1 MTETPENDDQTEDSV
16 SHFHQHDGPSIAI
29 EDEMKT
35 SYLDYAMSVI
45 VSRALPDVCDG
56 LKPVHRRIIYAMN
69 ESGYTSG
76 KPSRKS
82 ARIVGDVMGKY
93 HPHGDSAIYDAMVRM
108 AQYFSMRVP
117 LIEGQGNFGS
127 MDGDSAAAMRYTEAK
142 LSVISN
148 FLVNDIDNETV
159 SFRENYD
166 GTVVEPVVLPAE
178 FPNLFINGSEGIAV
192 GMATKIPPHC
202 PNEVIDACYKI
213 VNNPNVTEEELLDIV
228 KGPDFPTGGIIIG
241 KSGIRDA
248 YLKGKGSIMIRAKT
262 SIETSKKGKES
273 IIISE
278 VPYSVKKSYLIE
290 NIARVA
296 KEKIIEGISE
306 LRDESNRE
314 GVRVVIDLKRDIQAD
329 VILNQL
335 FKFTPLQTSFGINLL
350 ALNNGIPEL
359 LNLRRYL
366 NLFTKFRKDVI
377 FKRTKFHLNK
387 TRDKAHLLLGL
398 SVAIENIDKIITI
411 IRNSK
416 DSNQAKNS
424 LMTENWKIPDDSFIV
439 DFIKDEDEKL
449 IQNGYFKFSEAQS
462 KSILE
467 IRLSKLTGLE
477 RNKLTDDLKECVRL
491 IEEYL
496 TILSSKS
503 KLNEVLSEE
512 LIEIKTKINSERKTE
527 ISENEETIDDESLIR
542 SEEVVVT
549 LTNTGYIKRV
559 PLNSYRSQKRGGKG
573 RSGMTTKEEDFVNEV
588 FVVNTLTPL
597 LFFSSQGLVYKIK
610 TYKIPIGSPTSK
622 GKALVNL
629 LPLRSGEKITTTMPY
644 DINQKNIIFAT
655 SKGNIRRN
663 KLTDF
668 HNINVNGKIAMKLNN
683 DDMLVNVVTCSESDD
698 VFLSTRLGKCI
709 RFSCKDLR
717 VFSGRASVGVRGIR
731 LTDKEAVIS
740 LAILNGI
747 NFNVNERDE
756 YLKISSSLRKNE
768 KIEKINIDKD
778 KINEFKSNEEF
789 LLSVTDKGFGKRS
802 SAYEYRKSNR
812 GGLGIANMQLSQRN
826 GNEIIASFPIKE
838 NDQLM
843 LVTNNGQLI
852 RCPVNDVRIAGR
864 QTQGVTLFNVSETE
878 RVVSVAKLEENE

>member
-1 MTETPENDDQTEDSV
+1 MENS
-16 SHFHQHDGPSIAI
+16 F
-29 EDEMKT
+29 
-35 SYLDYAMSVI
+35 LDYAMSVI

-56 LKPVHRRIIYAMN
+56 LKPVHRRIVYAMN
-69 ESGYTSG
+69 ESGYTAG

-108 AQYFSMRVP
+108 AQNFSMRVP

-142 LSVISN
+142 LSIISN

-166 GTVVEPVVLPAE
+166 GSAVEPVVLPAE

-202 PNEVIDACYKI
+202 PNEIIDACCEI
-213 VNNPNVTEEELLDIV
+213 INNPNVTEEELLDIV
-228 KGPDFPTGGIIIG
+228 KGPDFPTGGLIIG

-278 VPYSVKKSYLIE
+278 IPYSVKKSYLIE

-296 KEKIIEGISE
+296 KEKIVEGIAE

-329 VILNQL
+329 VVLNQL

-366 NLFTKFRKDVI
+366 NLFTKFRKDII

-416 DSNQAKNS
+416 DTNEAKNS
-424 LMTENWKIPDDSFIV
+424 LMTEKWKIPDDSFIV

-449 IQNGYFKFSEAQS
+449 IENGYFKLSEAQA

-477 RNKLTDDLKECVRL
+477 RNKLTEDLKECVRL

-496 TILSSKS
+496 SILSSKS
-503 KLNEVLSEE
+503 KLNEVLSKE
-512 LIEIKTKINSERKTE
+512 LLEIKSKINSDRKTE

-610 TYKIPIGSPTSK
+610 TYKLPIGSPTSK

-644 DINQKNIIFAT
+644 DIDQKNIIFAT

-668 HNINVNGKIAMKLNN
+668 HNINVNGKIAMKLNS
-683 DDMLVNVVTCSESDD
+683 DDMLVNVVTCSETDD
-698 VFLSTRLGKCI
+698 IFLSTRLGKCI

-717 VFSGRASVGVRGIR
+717 VFSGRSSVGVRGIK
-731 LTDKEAVIS
+731 LSEKDAVIS

-756 YLKISSSLRKNE
+756 YLKISSAQRKNE
-768 KIEKINIDKD
+768 KIDEINVSKD
-778 KINEFKSNEEF
+778 KINEFKDNEEF

-864 QTQGVTLFNVSETE
+864 QTQGVTLFNVSEKE

>member
-1 MTETPENDDQTEDSV
+1 MIDDSNPENPELFKEKDSI
-16 SHFHQHDGPSIAI
+16 FI
-29 EDEMKT
+29 EKEMEN
-35 SYLDYAMSVI
+35 SFLDYAMSVI

-56 LKPVHRRIIYAMN
+56 LKPVHRRIVYAMN

-108 AQYFSMRVP
+108 AQNFSMRVP

-166 GTVVEPVVLPAE
+166 GSAVEPVVLPAE

-202 PNEVIDACYKI
+202 PNEIIDACYEI
-213 VNNPNVTEEELLDIV
+213 INNPNVTEEELLDIV
-228 KGPDFPTGGIIIG
+228 KGPDFPTGGLIIG

-296 KEKIIEGISE
+296 KEKVVEGISE

-329 VILNQL
+329 VVLNQL

-366 NLFTKFRKDVI
+366 NLFTKFRKDII

-416 DSNQAKNS
+416 DTNEAKNS
-424 LMTENWKIPDDSFIV
+424 LMTEKWKIPDDSFVV

-449 IQNGYFKFSEAQS
+449 IENGYFKLSEAQA

-477 RNKLTDDLKECVRL
+477 RNKLTEDLRDCVKL

-496 TILSSKS
+496 SILSSKS
-503 KLNEVLSEE
+503 KLNEVLSKE
-512 LIEIKTKINSERKTE
+512 LLDIKSKINSDRKTE

-573 RSGMTTKEEDFVNEV
+573 RSGMTTKEEDFVNQV

-610 TYKIPIGSPTSK
+610 TYKLPIGSPTSK

-644 DINQKNIIFAT
+644 DIDQKNIIFAT

-668 HNINVNGKIAMKLNN
+668 HNINVNGKIAMKLNS
-683 DDMLVNVVTCSESDD
+683 DDMLVNVVTCSETDD
-698 VFLSTRLGKCI
+698 IFLSTRLGKCI

-717 VFSGRASVGVRGIR
+717 VFSGRSSIGVRGIK
-731 LTDKEAVIS
+731 LSEKDAVIS

-756 YLKISSSLRKNE
+756 YLKISSAQRKNE
-768 KIEKINIDKD
+768 QINEINVSKD
-778 KINEFKSNEEF
+778 KINEFKDNEEF

-812 GGLGIANMQLSQRN
+812 GGLGIANMQLSPRN

-843 LVTNNGQLI
+843 LVTNSGQLI

-864 QTQGVTLFNVSETE
+864 QTQGVTLFNVSEKE

>member
-1 MTETPENDDQTEDSV
+1 MIDDSNPENPEIFKEKDSI
-16 SHFHQHDGPSIAI
+16 FI
-29 EDEMKT
+29 EKEMEN
-35 SYLDYAMSVI
+35 SFLDYAMSVI

-512 LIEIKTKINSERKTE
+512 LLEIKTKINSERKTE

-610 TYKIPIGSPTSK
+610 TYKLPIGSPTSK

-668 HNINVNGKIAMKLNN
+668 HNINVNGKIAMKLNS

-698 VFLSTRLGKCI
+698 IFLSTRLGKCI

-731 LTDKEAVIS
+731 LTDKDAVIS

-756 YLKISSSLRKNE
+756 YLKISSLLRKNE

-878 RVVSVAKLEENE
+878 RVVSVAKLEDNE

>member
-1 MTETPENDDQTEDSV
+1 MIDDSNPENPEIFKEKDSI
-16 SHFHQHDGPSIAI
+16 FI
-29 EDEMKT
+29 EKEMEN
-35 SYLDYAMSVI
+35 SFLDYAMSVI

-296 KEKIIEGISE
+296 KEKIVEGISE

-329 VILNQL
+329 VVLNQL

-512 LIEIKTKINSERKTE
+512 LLEIKTKINSERKTE

-610 TYKIPIGSPTSK
+610 TYKLPIGSPTSK

-683 DDMLVNVVTCSESDD
+683 NDMLVNVVTCSESDD
-698 VFLSTRLGKCI
+698 IFLSTRLGKCI

-731 LTDKEAVIS
+731 LTDKDAVIS

-747 NFNVNERDE
+747 NFNVIERDE
-756 YLKISSSLRKNE
+756 YLKISSLLRKNE

-878 RVVSVAKLEENE
+878 RVVSVAKLEDNE

>member
-1 MTETPENDDQTEDSV
+1 MIDDSNPENPELFKEKDSI
-16 SHFHQHDGPSIAI
+16 FI
-29 EDEMKT
+29 EKEMEN
-35 SYLDYAMSVI
+35 SFLDYAMSVI

-56 LKPVHRRIIYAMN
+56 LKPVHRRIVYAMN

-108 AQYFSMRVP
+108 AQNFSMRVP

-166 GTVVEPVVLPAE
+166 GSAVEPVVLPAE

-202 PNEVIDACYKI
+202 PNEIIDACYEI
-213 VNNPNVTEEELLDIV
+213 INNPNVTEEELLDIV
-228 KGPDFPTGGIIIG
+228 KGPDFPTGGLIIG

-296 KEKIIEGISE
+296 KEKIVEGISE

-329 VILNQL
+329 VVLNQL

-366 NLFTKFRKDVI
+366 NLFTKFRKDII

-416 DSNQAKNS
+416 DTNEAKNS
-424 LMTENWKIPDDSFIV
+424 LMTEKWKIPDDSFVV

-449 IQNGYFKFSEAQS
+449 IENGYFKLSEAQA

-477 RNKLTDDLKECVRL
+477 RNKLTEDLRECVKL

-496 TILSSKS
+496 SILSSKS
-503 KLNEVLSEE
+503 KLNEVLSKE
-512 LIEIKTKINSERKTE
+512 LHDIKSKINSDRKTE

-573 RSGMTTKEEDFVNEV
+573 RSGMTTKEEDFVNQV

-610 TYKIPIGSPTSK
+610 TYKLPIGSPTSK

-644 DINQKNIIFAT
+644 DIDQKNIIFAT

-668 HNINVNGKIAMKLNN
+668 HNINVNGKIAMKLKS
-683 DDMLVNVVTCSESDD
+683 DDMLVNVVTCSETDD
-698 VFLSTRLGKCI
+698 IFLSTRLGKCI

-717 VFSGRASVGVRGIR
+717 VFSGRSSIGVRGIK
-731 LTDKEAVIS
+731 LSEKDAVIS

-756 YLKISSSLRKNE
+756 YLKISSAQRKNE
-768 KIEKINIDKD
+768 QINEINVSKD
-778 KINEFKSNEEF
+778 KTNEFKDNEEF

-812 GGLGIANMQLSQRN
+812 GGLGIANMQLSPRN

-843 LVTNNGQLI
+843 LVTNSGQLI

-864 QTQGVTLFNVSETE
+864 QTQGVTLFNVSEKE

>member
-1 MTETPENDDQTEDSV
+1 MIDDSNPENPEIFKEKDSI
-16 SHFHQHDGPSIAI
+16 FI
-29 EDEMKT
+29 EKEMEN
-35 SYLDYAMSVI
+35 SFLDYAMSVI

-202 PNEVIDACYKI
+202 PNEVIDACCEI
-213 VNNPNVTEEELLDIV
+213 VNNPSITEEELLDIV

-296 KEKIIEGISE
+296 KEKIVEGISE

-329 VILNQL
+329 VVLNQL

-424 LMTENWKIPDDSFIV
+424 LMTEKWKIPDDSFIV

-503 KLNEVLSEE
+503 KLNQVLSEE
-512 LIEIKTKINSERKTE
+512 LLEIKTKINSERKTE

-610 TYKIPIGSPTSK
+610 TYKLPIGSPTSK

-683 DDMLVNVVTCSESDD
+683 DDMLVNVVTCSENDD
-698 VFLSTRLGKCI
+698 IFLSTRLGKCI

-731 LTDKEAVIS
+731 LTDKDAVIS

-756 YLKISSSLRKNE
+756 YLKISSLLRKNE

>member
-1 MTETPENDDQTEDSV
+1 MIDDSNPENPEIFKEKDSI
-16 SHFHQHDGPSIAI
+16 FI
-29 EDEMKT
+29 EKEMEN
-35 SYLDYAMSVI
+35 SFLDYAMSVI

-202 PNEVIDACYKI
+202 PNEVIDACYTI
-213 VNNPNVTEEELLDIV
+213 VNNPSVTEEELLDIV

-296 KEKIIEGISE
+296 KEKIVEGISE

-329 VILNQL
+329 VVLNQL

-512 LIEIKTKINSERKTE
+512 LLEIKTKINSERKTE

-668 HNINVNGKIAMKLNN
+668 HNINVNGKIAMKLNS

-698 VFLSTRLGKCI
+698 IFLSTRLGKCI

-731 LTDKEAVIS
+731 LTDKDAVIS

-756 YLKISSSLRKNE
+756 YLKISSLLRKNE

-878 RVVSVAKLEENE
+878 RVVSVAKLEDNE

>member
-1 MTETPENDDQTEDSV
+1 MIDDSNPENPEIFKEKDSI
-16 SHFHQHDGPSIAI
+16 FI
-29 EDEMKT
+29 EKEMEN
-35 SYLDYAMSVI
+35 SFLDYAMSVI

-108 AQYFSMRVP
+108 AQHFSMRVP

-296 KEKIIEGISE
+296 KEKIVEGISE

-329 VILNQL
+329 VVLNQL

-366 NLFTKFRKDVI
+366 NLFTKFRKDII

-512 LIEIKTKINSERKTE
+512 LLEIKTKINSERKTE

-668 HNINVNGKIAMKLNN
+668 HNINVNGKIAMKLNS

-698 VFLSTRLGKCI
+698 IFLSTRLGKCI

-731 LTDKEAVIS
+731 LTDKDAVIS

-756 YLKISSSLRKNE
+756 YLKISSLLRKNE

-878 RVVSVAKLEENE
+878 RVVSVAKLEDNE

>member
-1 MTETPENDDQTEDSV
+1 MIDDSNPENPEI
-16 SHFHQHDGPSIAI
+16 FKEKESIFI
-29 EDEMKT
+29 EKEMEN
-35 SYLDYAMSVI
+35 SFLDYAMSVI

-202 PNEVIDACYKI
+202 PNEVIDACCEI
-213 VNNPNVTEEELLDIV
+213 VNNPSITEEELLDIV

-329 VILNQL
+329 VVLNQL

-512 LIEIKTKINSERKTE
+512 LLEIKTKINSERKTE

-610 TYKIPIGSPTSK
+610 TYKLPIGSPTSK

-668 HNINVNGKIAMKLNN
+668 HNINVNGKIAMKLNS

-698 VFLSTRLGKCI
+698 IFLSTRLGKCI

-731 LTDKEAVIS
+731 LTDKDAVIS

-756 YLKISSSLRKNE
+756 YLKISSLLRKNE

>member
-1 MTETPENDDQTEDSV
+1 
-16 SHFHQHDGPSIAI
+16 
-29 EDEMKT
+29 
-35 SYLDYAMSVI
+35 
-45 VSRALPDVCDG
+45 
-56 LKPVHRRIIYAMN
+56 
-69 ESGYTSG
+69 
-76 KPSRKS
+76 
-82 ARIVGDVMGKY
+82 
-93 HPHGDSAIYDAMVRM
+93 
-108 AQYFSMRVP
+108 
-117 LIEGQGNFGS
+117 
-127 MDGDSAAAMRYTEAK
+127 
-142 LSVISN
+142 
-148 FLVNDIDNETV
+148 
-159 SFRENYD
+159 
-166 GTVVEPVVLPAE
+166 
-178 FPNLFINGSEGIAV
+178 
-192 GMATKIPPHC
+192 
-202 PNEVIDACYKI
+202 
-213 VNNPNVTEEELLDIV
+213 
-228 KGPDFPTGGIIIG
+228 
-241 KSGIRDA
+241 
-248 YLKGKGSIMIRAKT
+248 
-262 SIETSKKGKES
+262 
-273 IIISE
+273 
-278 VPYSVKKSYLIE
+278 
-290 NIARVA
+290 
-296 KEKIIEGISE
+296 
-306 LRDESNRE
+306 
-314 GVRVVIDLKRDIQAD
+314 
-329 VILNQL
+329 
-335 FKFTPLQTSFGINLL
+335 
-350 ALNNGIPEL
+350 
-359 LNLRRYL
+359 
-366 NLFTKFRKDVI
+366 
-377 FKRTKFHLNK
+377 
-387 TRDKAHLLLGL
+387 
-398 SVAIENIDKIITI
+398 
-411 IRNSK
+411 
-416 DSNQAKNS
+416 
-424 LMTENWKIPDDSFIV
+424 MTENWEIPDDSFIV
-439 DFIKDEDEKL
+439 EFIKDEDEKL

-503 KLNEVLSEE
+503 KLNQVLSEE
-512 LIEIKTKINSERKTE
+512 LLEIKTKINSERKTE

-610 TYKIPIGSPTSK
+610 TYKLPIGSPTSK

-668 HNINVNGKIAMKLNN
+668 HNINVNGKIAMKLNT

-698 VFLSTRLGKCI
+698 IFLSTRLGKCI

-731 LTDKEAVIS
+731 LTDKDAVIS

-756 YLKISSSLRKNE
+756 YLKISSSLRKN
-768 KIEKINIDKD
+768 EKINIDKD

-802 SAYEYRKSNR
+802 SAYGYRKSNR

>member
-1 MTETPENDDQTEDSV
+1 MIDDSNPENPEIFKEKDSI
-16 SHFHQHDGPSIAI
+16 FI
-29 EDEMKT
+29 EKEMEN
-35 SYLDYAMSVI
+35 SFLDYAMSVI

-202 PNEVIDACYKI
+202 PNEVIDACCEI
-213 VNNPNVTEEELLDIV
+213 VNNPSITEEELLDMV

-296 KEKIIEGISE
+296 KEKIVEGISE

-329 VILNQL
+329 VVLNQL

-377 FKRTKFHLNK
+377 FKRTKFHLKK
-387 TRDKAHLLLGL
+387 TRDKAHMLLGL
-398 SVAIENIDKIITI
+398 SVAIENIDKIIAI

-424 LMTENWKIPDDSFIV
+424 LMTENWEIPDDSFIV
-439 DFIKDEDEKL
+439 EFIKDEDEKL

-503 KLNEVLSEE
+503 KLNQVLSEE
-512 LIEIKTKINSERKTE
+512 LLEIKTKINSERKTE

-610 TYKIPIGSPTSK
+610 TYKLPIGSPTSK

-629 LPLRSGEKITTTMPY
+629 LPLRSGEKITTTMP
-644 DINQKNIIFAT
+644 
-655 SKGNIRRN
+655 
-663 KLTDF
+663 
-668 HNINVNGKIAMKLNN
+668 
-683 DDMLVNVVTCSESDD
+683 
-698 VFLSTRLGKCI
+698 
-709 RFSCKDLR
+709 
-717 VFSGRASVGVRGIR
+717 
-731 LTDKEAVIS
+731 
-740 LAILNGI
+740 
-747 NFNVNERDE
+747 
-756 YLKISSSLRKNE
+756 
-768 KIEKINIDKD
+768 
-778 KINEFKSNEEF
+778 
-789 LLSVTDKGFGKRS
+789 
-802 SAYEYRKSNR
+802 
-812 GGLGIANMQLSQRN
+812 
-826 GNEIIASFPIKE
+826 
-838 NDQLM
+838 
-843 LVTNNGQLI
+843 
-852 RCPVNDVRIAGR
+852 
-864 QTQGVTLFNVSETE
+864 
-878 RVVSVAKLEENE
+878 